1 MTNVPK
7 YSNLEL
13 RKNTYVHVDYYQ
25 VATFP
30 KSVRIL
36 FEQKPGK
43 DPEQVDGNVHIVLIS
58 ICHML
63 LKTSASLYPQC
74 QPALLLSRRISHLI
88 KVVVTSSTQT
98 AKPGNDLRFLLK
110 HLHLLCLQ
118 CSSL

>member
-13 RKNTYVHVDYYQ
+13 RKNTYVYVDYYQ

-36 FEQKPGK
+36 VEQKPGK
-43 DPEQVDGNVHIVLIS
+43 DPEQVDSNVHISVS
-58 ICHML
+58 VCHML

-74 QPALLLSRRISHLI
+74 QPALLLSRLISHLI

-118 CSSL
+118 CCSL